1 MHVSNW
7 QARDWFK
14 AIGVGVGTAVIP
26 SLFMVPMFQLGLSP
40 MPAPPSLVFAESL
53 LGTNLPMPVGLV
65 FHLAYVVF
73 WALVFTGL
81 FAKRNLATALGLGGA
96 LWLVVLLGFFPA
108 FGWGIA
114 GTAISV
120 KLIPA
125 SFIPHLLFALA
136 LWGFTRWAF
145 PQSSTDARKDTQTA
159 AFKHR

>member
-1 MHVSNW
+1 MHASNW
-7 QARDWFK
+7 QTRDWIK

-53 LGTNLPMPVGLV
+53 LGTELPMPAGLV

-81 FAKRNLATALGLGGA
+81 FAKRNLSTALGLGGV
-96 LWLVVLLGFFPA
+96 LWLVVLFGFFPA
-108 FGWGIA
+108 FGWGMA

-136 LWGFTRWAF
+136 LWGFTRLAF
-145 PQSSTDARKDTQTA
+145 PESASDSRQGVHTS
-159 AFKHR
+159 AFQHR

>member
-7 QARDWFK
+7 QTRDWVK
-14 AIGVGVGTAVIP
+14 AIGVGVGTAIIP

-40 MPAPPSLVFAESL
+40 MPAPPSLVFAESI
-53 LGTNLPMPVGLV
+53 LGTDLPMPVGLV

-81 FAKRNLATALGLGGA
+81 FARRNLATALGLGGA
-96 LWLVVLLGFFPA
+96 LWLVVLFGFFPA

-125 SFIPHLLFALA
+125 SFVPHLLFALA
-136 LWGFTRWAF
+136 LWGFTRLAF
-145 PQSSTDARKDTQTA
+145 PVTAQTTTHNAQTSAFQSR
-159 AFKHR
+159 